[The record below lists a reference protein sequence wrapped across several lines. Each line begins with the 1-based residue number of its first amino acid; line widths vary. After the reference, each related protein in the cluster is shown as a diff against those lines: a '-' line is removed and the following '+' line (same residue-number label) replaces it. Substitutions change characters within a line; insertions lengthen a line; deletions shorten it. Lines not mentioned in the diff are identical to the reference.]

1 MNKIYLLLLS
11 ILFLIIEVGDLS
23 ASNQNAFGPPYDEIK
38 DIEVEDLEPE
48 ECISYDEFVKED
60 YLDQQKYSGIW
71 STILHN
77 KLDKLDIKIRSS
89 STLKGYPVTN
99 LFDKKINTAW
109 VPTQGIK
116 GNGVGE
122 WFLIDLYAERESET
136 STPFTVDLIGII
148 PGYLKNDKT
157 WKENNRIKTALL
169 IIKTPQISGP
179 YYTVCRLHFKDF
191 KGLETFRIP
200 EYLIKAGDYD
210 MISTIWVV
218 IEDVYMGSKYTDT
231 CISELVISGGCS
243 N

>member
-99 LFDKKINTAW
+99 LFDKNRRLYYDIFFIPFYIFIFAHNICGLLYIKKI
-109 VPTQGIK
+109 
-116 GNGVGE
+116 
-122 WFLIDLYAERESET
+122 
-136 STPFTVDLIGII
+136 
-148 PGYLKNDKT
+148 
-157 WKENNRIKTALL
+157 
-169 IIKTPQISGP
+169 
-179 YYTVCRLHFKDF
+179 
-191 KGLETFRIP
+191 
-200 EYLIKAGDYD
+200 
-210 MISTIWVV
+210 
-218 IEDVYMGSKYTDT
+218 
-231 CISELVISGGCS
+231 
-243 N
+243 